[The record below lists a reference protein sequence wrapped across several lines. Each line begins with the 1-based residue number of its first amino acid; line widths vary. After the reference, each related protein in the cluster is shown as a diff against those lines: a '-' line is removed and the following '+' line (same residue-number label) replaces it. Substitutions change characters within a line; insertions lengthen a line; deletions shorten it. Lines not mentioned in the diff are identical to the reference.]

1 MRTANI
7 KQNWRKNTL
16 TFRKGKTRV
25 RVWNQEKV
33 ATKRECTLYVESVN
47 MMEWLD
53 YGEVNQYF
61 EENPKIIP
69 LFEINV
75 VDIIKP
81 HISNEERG

>member
-1 MRTANI
+1 M
-7 KQNWRKNTL
+7 
-16 TFRKGKTRV
+16 
-25 RVWNQEKV
+25 KV
-33 ATKRECTLYVESVN
+33 ATRWDCITLYIESVN
-47 MMEWLD
+47 TMEELD
-53 YGEVNQYF
+53 DCEVNKYF